1 MADILVEFYD
11 NVHCHVVGSQ
21 SVIGTVADQM
31 TFEIPN
37 AKFHPLVKAGVW
49 DGSIKLLNRM
59 NGLMYVGLIK
69 HLQQVAADFD
79 FTIEIVNEFDE
90 DPFSVEE
97 ARKFIG
103 ELKAPHVPH
112 DFQESA
118 FINSIQTR
126 RGLILSPTSSGKSF
140 LMYLIIQY
148 LQGKKILLVCH
159 LAGLVRQLT
168 SDFVSY
174 GFKEQIHQVEGGTEK
189 DSDARL
195 TIGLW
200 QSLYKM
206 PKKYFQQ
213 YDVIIA
219 DEVHRFS
226 SKSLIQL
233 MEKTTSSQYKIGVTG
248 SLTGSKTNELALT
261 GLFGPIYKTIT
272 TREMIDR
279 GLASDID
286 IKVFLFSYPKAELD
300 LLPPKLTYQDEVN
313 FIIGHPLRNRFI
325 NNLANSLPGNVLILF
340 RRVEDHADFL
350 IADLEKRSKK
360 KVFFIHGGV
369 KADKR
374 EAMRPQIEAEDGVI
388 IVASDG
394 TFSEAISINNIQ
406 HILKVNP
413 LKSLV
418 NTVQSIGRG
427 LRKDGKQDH
436 VTWYDF
442 ADDLTKSAR
451 KKGFLLTHLLER
463 LKIYTKEQHP
473 FKIYKIK
480 LEEKQ

>member
-1 MADILVEFYD
+1 MTDITVEYYD
-11 NVHCHVVGSQ
+11 DVHCRVVGEYSTI
-21 SVIGTVADQM
+21 STVADQL
-31 TFEIPN
+31 TFEVPN
-37 AKFHPLVKAGVW
+37 SKFHPLVKAGVW
-49 DGSIKLLNRM
+49 DGAIRLLNKM
-59 NGLMYVGLIK
+59 NGLMYVGLIR
-69 HLQQVAADFD
+69 HLQEIAEQFD
-79 FTIEIVNEFDE
+79 FTIEIDNQFNE

-97 ARKFIG
+97 ARKFIE
-103 ELKAPHVPH
+103 ELNAPHAPH

-118 FINSIQTR
+118 FINAIQTR

-148 LQGKKILLVCH
+148 LKGKKILLVCH

-168 SDFVSY
+168 SDFKSY
-174 GFKEQIHQVEGGTEK
+174 GFKEPIHQVEGGTEK
-189 DSDARL
+189 QSDARL

-213 YDVIIA
+213 YDVIVA

-233 MEKTTSSQYKIGVTG
+233 MEKTMSSQYKIGVTG
-248 SLTGSKTNELALT
+248 SLTGSKTHELALT
-261 GLFGPIYKTIT
+261 GLFGPIHKTIT
-272 TREMIDR
+272 VREMIDR

-286 IKVFLFSYPKAELD
+286 IKVFVFSYPKPELD
-300 LLPPKLTYQDEVN
+300 ALPTKPTYQDEVN
-313 FIIGHPLRNRFI
+313 FIIGHPLRNKFI
-325 NNLANSLPGNVLILF
+325 INLANSLPGNVLILF
-340 RRVEDHADFL
+340 RRVEDHADHL
-350 IADLEKRSKK
+350 IADLERRSKK
-360 KVFFIHGGV
+360 KVFYIHGGV

-374 EAMRPQIEAEDGVI
+374 EAMRPLIEAEDGVI

-427 LRKDGKQDH
+427 LRKDGKDNH
-436 VTWYDF
+436 ITWYDF
-442 ADDLTKSAR
+442 ADDLTKSVK

-480 LEEKQ
+480 LEEK